1 MNDRYQFCVT
11 LIRLVLNLILIKF
24 VVEENCNKFK
34 DLFDMFRLEL

>member
-11 LIRLVLNLILIKF
+11 LIGLVLNFILIKF
-24 VVEENCNKFK
+24 VVEENKFK

>member
-24 VVEENCNKFK
+24 VVEENKFK
-34 DLFDMFRLEL
+34 DLFYMFRLEL

>member
-24 VVEENCNKFK
+24 VVEENKFK